1 MIVGIGN
8 DIVDL
13 ARIRRELGRDGAGI
27 KAEVFT
33 PGEISYCESQRYP
46 ERHFA
51 ARFAAK
57 EALYKALGSGKVG
70 AMSWLDIEVRRDNSG
85 KPSISLSGAT
95 EAEASKRGA
104 NRIFVS
110 LSHSGEYASA
120 SVVLESTDN
129 ATDK

>member
-1 MIVGIGN
+1 M
-8 DIVDL
+8 
-13 ARIRRELGRDGAGI
+13 I

-46 ERHFA
+46 ERHYA

-57 EALYKALGSGKVG
+57 EALYKALGTGKVG
-70 AMSWLDIEVRRDNSG
+70 AMSWLDIEVRRDDSG
-85 KPSISLSGAT
+85 KPSLTLSGAT
-95 EAEASKRGA
+95 ESEALRLGAKR
-104 NRIFVS
+104 ILVS